1 MKQPLLFAGKKLLR
15 AALLLL
21 GVSLAAFLLLCAS
34 PLDPLQTNV
43 GQVALGSMSQE
54 QVANL
59 EAYWGVD
66 QPPVERYLGWLSSVL
81 QGDFGTSLLYRQP
94 VLSVIG
100 QRLGNSLWLLV
111 SAWAISGV
119 LGLALGMAAGA
130 FRGRWPDKLIRGYCL
145 IISSTPAFWLALLL
159 LLIFSVWLGWLP
171 IGLSVPIGVEESA
184 VTLADRLRH
193 AILPGLALSVTG
205 VANVALHT
213 REKLIDALSSDYA
226 LFARARGESRGSV
239 VLRHGLRNVI
249 LPALTLQFGSV
260 GEIIGGSV
268 LVEQV
273 FSYPGLGQAAVNA
286 GLGSDLPLLLGITVI
301 TSALVFA
308 GNLAVDLLY
317 GVVTVERCVVIR
329 TNQRLTTLWILIA
342 AVLILAAVTLSGI
355 LLEERA
361 METDFAQKDL
371 APSLLFPFGTDW
383 MGRNMLARTLAGL
396 SLSIRIGLLTALV
409 SAGAAI
415 VLGILSASFGGWVD
429 AVISW
434 WIDLVMGHSPHSPGD
449 FDLHCLRPGIYR
461 RGGGCGPQPLDL
473 PGQGHSGRSP
483 SAEKRPLPAC
493 GGKAGC
499 VPLETGAAPSAASPA
514 AQFLTGLILL
524 FPHAILHEASVT
536 FLGFGLSL
544 RAARHWSDSLGKHAL
559 SHHGKV
565 VAGAVSRSVP
575 CAGGSVV
582 RLAGRACPAAAG
594 PFQRS

>member
-34 PLDPLQTNV
+34 PMDPLQTNV

-111 SAWAISGV
+111 FAWAISGV

-184 VTLADRLRH
+184 VTLANRLRH

-308 GNLAVDLLY
+308 GNLAADLLY
-317 GVVTVERCVVIR
+317 GVVDPRIR
-329 TNQRLTTLWILIA
+329 KG
-342 AVLILAAVTLSGI
+342 V
-355 LLEERA
+355 
-361 METDFAQKDL
+361 
-371 APSLLFPFGTDW
+371 
-383 MGRNMLARTLAGL
+383 GRR
-396 SLSIRIGLLTALV
+396 
-409 SAGAAI
+409 
-415 VLGILSASFGGWVD
+415 
-429 AVISW
+429 
-434 WIDLVMGHSPHSPGD
+434 
-449 FDLHCLRPGIYR
+449 
-461 RGGGCGPQPLDL
+461 
-473 PGQGHSGRSP
+473 
-483 SAEKRPLPAC
+483 
-493 GGKAGC
+493 
-499 VPLETGAAPSAASPA
+499 
-514 AQFLTGLILL
+514 
-524 FPHAILHEASVT
+524 
-536 FLGFGLSL
+536 
-544 RAARHWSDSLGKHAL
+544 
-559 SHHGKV
+559 
-565 VAGAVSRSVP
+565 
-575 CAGGSVV
+575 
-582 RLAGRACPAAAG
+582 
-594 PFQRS
+594 

>member
-34 PLDPLQTNV
+34 PMDPLQTNV

-193 AILPGLALSVTG
+193 AILPGLTLSVTG

-213 REKLIDALSSDYA
+213 REKLIDALSSDYV
-226 LFARARGESRGSV
+226 LLARARGESRGSV

-273 FSYPGLGQAAVNA
+273 FSYPGLGQAAVTA

-308 GNLAVDLLY
+308 GNLVADLLY
-317 GVVTVERCVVIR
+317 GVV
-329 TNQRLTTLWILIA
+329 
-342 AVLILAAVTLSGI
+342 
-355 LLEERA
+355 
-361 METDFAQKDL
+361 D
-371 APSLLFPFGTDW
+371 P
-383 MGRNMLARTLAGL
+383 
-396 SLSIRIGLLTALV
+396 RI
-409 SAGAAI
+409 
-415 VLGILSASFGGWVD
+415 
-429 AVISW
+429 
-434 WIDLVMGHSPHSPGD
+434 
-449 FDLHCLRPGIYR
+449 R
-461 RGGGCGPQPLDL
+461 RGV
-473 PGQGHSGRSP
+473 GR
-483 SAEKRPLPAC
+483 R
-493 GGKAGC
+493 
-499 VPLETGAAPSAASPA
+499 
-514 AQFLTGLILL
+514 
-524 FPHAILHEASVT
+524 
-536 FLGFGLSL
+536 
-544 RAARHWSDSLGKHAL
+544 
-559 SHHGKV
+559 
-565 VAGAVSRSVP
+565 
-575 CAGGSVV
+575 
-582 RLAGRACPAAAG
+582 
-594 PFQRS
+594 